1 MSEQKLNII
10 KTEAI
15 MAFANMHVG
24 AFDAGFVEGNTLTVY
39 DVHRSAQNYVRDTFQ
54 VNVRSLAET
63 WGNDTAVDCRA
74 SEFKWNNPEDV
85 PVIKEGTEKEIWLA
99 VEIDSPKFEKPKK
112 ITFLAQY
119 QNRPYK
125 EGDEGLHGDDA
136 LVNTDGEYV
145 NSVGWVTCQSHC
157 EFDNYYEL
165 ITFNENYKLL
175 GWAEYTSPKFP

>member
-1 MSEQKLNII
+1 MTWIRNGLFGPGHLNEVQEQVEKNTPAQEYFDKHEIPIKSHAMYKADVEKWLSEK
-10 KTEAI
+10 
-15 MAFANMHVG
+15 
-24 AFDAGFVEGNTLTVY
+24 
-39 DVHRSAQNYVRDTFQ
+39 R
-54 VNVRSLAET
+54 
-63 WGNDTAVDCRA
+63 GNDTAMDCRA

-85 PVIKEGTEKEIWLA
+85 PVIQEGTEKGFWLA

-125 EGDEGLHGDDA
+125 EGDEDLHGDDA